1 MAALEPEIEE
11 NWDDDSD
18 DDDEDQDDDDDDDE
32 DEDDSESDDS
42 DDSMTPDERR
52 IEKARLIREAVSA
65 PAAC

>member
-1 MAALEPEIEE
+1 M
-11 NWDDDSD
+11 SG
-18 DDDEDQDDDDDDDE
+18 
-32 DEDDSESDDS
+32 SESDDS